1 MSLISM
7 PFVETGFD
15 TGLHIVAGVVLAGT
29 ILGALY
35 GFWKFHELP
44 IHHADKKKHGQ
55 MALVTT
61 LTWVGFLWHWVW
73 VLAVIVAF
81 IDAEQSI
88 RRVRD
93 IWNETTPKVNP
104 QITSEKGE

>member
-7 PFVETGFD
+7 PFVGTNFD
-15 TGLHIVAGVVLAGT
+15 TGLHVVSTIVLVGT
-29 ILGALY
+29 IFGALY

-61 LTWVGFLWHWVW
+61 LTWIGFLWHWVW
-73 VLAVIVAF
+73 VLAVIIAF
-81 IDAEQSI
+81 IDSEETI
-88 RRVRD
+88 RRIRT
-93 IWNETTPKVNP
+93 IWHDSTPQHQPNR
-104 QITSEKGE
+104 GE

>member
-7 PFVETGFD
+7 PFVDTGFD
-15 TGLHIVAGVVLAGT
+15 TGLHVVATIVLIGT
-29 ILGALY
+29 VFGALY

-61 LTWVGFLWHWVW
+61 LTWIGFIWHWVW
-73 VLAVIVAF
+73 VLAVIIAF
-81 IDAEQSI
+81 IDSEETI
-88 RRVRD
+88 RRIRT
-93 IWNETTPKVNP
+93 IWNDSTPQHQPNR
-104 QITSEKGE
+104 GE